1 MWCLNGIANRD
12 GRVNNLKIN
21 RFIDFIKI
29 YYKLIKSAFKLH
41 YEGTITRKEIKSQI
55 WFSKIQFTIFI

>member
-29 YYKLIKSAFKLH
+29 YYKLIKSALVKKLKVKFGFQKYNLQFLSNFKQV
-41 YEGTITRKEIKSQI
+41 EI
-55 WFSKIQFTIFI
+55 